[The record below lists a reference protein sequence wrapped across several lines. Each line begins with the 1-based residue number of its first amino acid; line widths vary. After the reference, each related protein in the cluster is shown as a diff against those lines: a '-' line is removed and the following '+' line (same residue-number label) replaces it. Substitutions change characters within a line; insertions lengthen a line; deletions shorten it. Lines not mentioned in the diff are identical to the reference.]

1 MKTLGYLA
9 CSSELQLIQEYEKD
23 SDSQLGLLYY
33 DRIDQDRKLK
43 EQSEGCLDI

>member
-23 SDSQLGLLYY
+23 SDSHLGLLYY

-43 EQSEGCLDI
+43 EQSEDCLDI